1 MMRIGT
7 NSTLKEA
14 VEVAVAAGTG
24 QKECATARTS
34 LETAGRAPLSGKMEG
49 LEVMANSVNGA
60 RVILETVETQEA
72 LLEAEAEVMVQEVP
86 VEGTTLEGVALE
98 AEAVVALRL
107 TISLGSSGL

>member
-1 MMRIGT
+1 MARIGT
-7 NSTLKEA
+7 DSIHKEA
-14 VEVAVAAGTG
+14 AGAAAAAGTG

-49 LEVMANSVNGA
+49 LEVMANSVNGV
-60 RVILETVETQEA
+60 RVILEVVVTQEA
-72 LLEAEAEVMVQEVP
+72 LLEAETEVMVQEVP